1 MYKVIVVD
9 DELGALEATAE
20 FVNGICD
27 EFEVAGCFNNGED
40 AFDFLMDNNIDLC
53 ITDIKMP
60 KMNGLEL
67 AKAINENKPECT
79 VIIISGYRDFEYART
94 AIKYG
99 VIDYI
104 PKPINFSEFSATLRK
119 IKNQLDE
126 KGNIKE
132 IEKLRQEQFMSELY
146 FGSVGLSKIEETFN
160 GLSFEYPL
168 EKLCG
173 CVIELEFSD
182 FESFINLTWKHD
194 KDQLDTLIYN
204 IFNSVID
211 CHLYT
216 LSHNNNT
223 IKLIVVTEQNI
234 SEKISEIEQ
243 MLNSFFE
250 VLINTKIIMEFDN
263 FKQLAGSKSY
273 LTNEQDCMM
282 LLMSYIKEGNI
293 QAANNLYDDIVS
305 SNTPISYEE
314 EDEETDASSTVEKV
328 KLFLEENYN
337 RDIGRSDVAK
347 YVYMNEAYI
356 GRIFKQQTGKSI
368 HDYHMDFRLKKAL
381 EMLGND
387 EKIAVICQKIGYS
400 DKRKFIRNFKHYTGY
415 APNEY
420 RKNILKLPSDE

>member
-1 MYKVIVVD
+1 MYNVIVVD
-9 DELGALEATAE
+9 DEFGTLEATAE
-20 FVNGICD
+20 FVHNICD
-27 EFEVAGCFNNGED
+27 EFEVTGRFSNGED
-40 AFDFLMDNNIDLC
+40 ALNFLLNNHVDLC

-67 AKAINENKPECT
+67 AKAISESKSDCT

-94 AIKYG
+94 ALKYG

-104 PKPINFSEFSATLRK
+104 TKPINFGEFSLTLRK
-119 IKNQLDE
+119 IKDQLDE
-126 KGNIKE
+126 KGNVKE

-146 FGSVGLSKIEETFN
+146 FGSMDLSKAEETFDTLN
-160 GLSFEYPL
+160 FEYPL
-168 EKLCG
+168 ENLCG
-173 CVIELEFSD
+173 YVIELEFSD

-204 IFNSVID
+204 IFNSVIS
-211 CHLYT
+211 CQLYT

-223 IKLIVVTEQNI
+223 IKLIAVTNDNI
-234 SEKISEIEQ
+234 SENSAEIEQ
-243 MLNSFFE
+243 MLNNFFE
-250 VLINTKIIMEFDN
+250 ISSNIKIIMEFQN
-263 FKQLAGSKSY
+263 YEQLASSKSY
-273 LTNEQDCMM
+273 LNNEQDCMM

-293 QAANNLYDDIVS
+293 QAANSLYDDIIA
-305 SNTPISYEE
+305 SNTPDLYEE
-314 EDEETDASSTVEKV
+314 STENDAASTVKKV

-368 HDYHMDFRLKKAL
+368 HDYHMDLRLKKAL
-381 EMLGND
+381 EMLGNG
-387 EKIAVICQKIGYS
+387 EKISVICQKIGYS

-420 RKNILKLPSDE
+420 RKNVLKLPSVE